1 MSVFQVKI
9 DQGIESQDQVA
20 HYRLI
25 LPEEKDMLFFCKLR
39 QRNAEQFVTNTGVKP
54 CYILNFENDCYLT
67 VRSISYVRL

>member
-25 LPEEKDMLFFCKLR
+25 LPEEKDMLFFLQIEIEKRRTIRYKYWGKTLL
-39 QRNAEQFVTNTGVKP
+39 
-54 CYILNFENDCYLT
+54 YIEL
-67 VRSISYVRL
+67 